1 MEDKILSI
9 EEFMELLHI
18 GKNTAYKLLDS
29 GTVRVFK
36 IGNKWKIPKSEVLD
50 YIRRQTHR
58 AQ

>member
-1 MEDKILSI
+1 MEEEIVSI

-29 GTVRVFK
+29 GAVKAFK
-36 IGNKWKIPKSEVLD
+36 IGNKWKIPKAEILD

-58 AQ
+58 TQ